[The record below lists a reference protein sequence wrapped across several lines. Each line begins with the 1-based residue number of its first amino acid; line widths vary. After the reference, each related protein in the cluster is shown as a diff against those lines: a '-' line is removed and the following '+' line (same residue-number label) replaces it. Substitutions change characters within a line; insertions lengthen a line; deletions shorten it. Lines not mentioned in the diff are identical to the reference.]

1 MGKPPRSYIL
11 EHRLKAA
18 AQVLKQI
25 DSGSYSLLEL
35 AYTVGFN
42 SHSAFSRSFKRVM
55 GKTPTEFKASEN
67 VK

>member
-35 AYTVGFN
+35 AIRLALTAIRPFPDRLN
-42 SHSAFSRSFKRVM
+42 
-55 GKTPTEFKASEN
+55 E
-67 VK
+67 